1 MTPKALVTSCKK
13 LREQHHLFCD
23 GNSEAR
29 NQILYELSHFSVRLQ
44 RENSVH
50 LIQLASELND
60 LINYLL
66 ANLLFAADRFIG
78 FAAKETLFVIIS
90 NVPLAAFS
98 RTHSFS
104 KSGEFESLSHRNVL
118 EFGMRYDKEAFFLAA
133 FDITHNNRKVRCQ
146 CVGLSTLKLS
156 A

>member
-13 LREQHHLFCD
+13 LREQYHLFCD

-44 RENSVH
+44 RENSFH
-50 LIQLASELND
+50 LIQLASELSD

-118 EFGMRYDKEAFFLAA
+118 EFGMRYDKEAFFFSQPLILLVIIAKSGV
-133 FDITHNNRKVRCQ
+133 NV
-146 CVGLSTLKLS
+146 
-156 A
+156 